1 MAGFLRTKGANFKD
15 HPVMRELE
23 RVKVYI
29 RKVNAAEQV
38 PTDRTLPSRKLLIL
52 GNLVV
57 DKPAAQRMIM
67 HSIPKNQI
75 VPNPNTQSP
84 ASGSAQKRVVQE
96 ISSDENGPEEGQVPK
111 AKKVKTGKCKPR
123 FASKLTRAEND
134 TDLKSSKPKN
144 VSADEGGEKA
154 TRTEPS
160 LAWVHE
166 ADEMQVDHPAV
177 AKRKAENSPKK
188 PKKKQKVN
196 GASETEIDTNNE
208 ATVTNEG
215 DDQAKKKKGKKGKKK
230 QKVKA

>member
-38 PTDRTLPSRKLLIL
+38 PTDRTLSSRMLLIL

-75 VPNPNTQSP
+75 VPNLNTQSP
-84 ASGSAQKRVVQE
+84 ASGSAHKRVVQQ
-96 ISSDENGPEEGQVPK
+96 ISSDESSPAEGEVPK

-123 FASKLTRAEND
+123 SATKLTRAEND
-134 TDLKSSKPKN
+134 TDLKSGKPKN
-144 VSADEGGEKA
+144 VSADEGDEEA
-154 TRTEPS
+154 TSTEPA
-160 LAWVHE
+160 LARLHE
-166 ADEMQVDHPAV
+166 EEEMQVDRPAV
-177 AKRKAENSPKK
+177 AKRKAEKSSKK

-196 GASETEIDTNNE
+196 GASETEIDTNDE
-208 ATVTNEG
+208 VTAVNEG
-215 DDQAKKKKGKKGKKK
+215 DVQAIKKKGKKGKK

>member
-1 MAGFLRTKGANFKD
+1 
-15 HPVMRELE
+15 MRELE

-38 PTDRTLPSRKLLIL
+38 PTDRTLPARMLLIL

-84 ASGSAQKRVVQE
+84 VSGSAQKRLVQE
-96 ISSDENGPEEGQVPK
+96 ISGHESSPEEGQVPK

-123 FASKLTRAEND
+123 FASKLTRAEKD
-134 TDLKSSKPKN
+134 TDLKSDKPKN
-144 VSADEGGEKA
+144 VSADEGGEEA

-160 LAWVHE
+160 LARVHGE
-166 ADEMQVDHPAV
+166 DEMQVDHPAV
-177 AKRKAENSPKK
+177 AKRKAEKSPKK
-188 PKKKQKVN
+188 PNKKQKVN

-208 ATVTNEG
+208 VTAMNEG
-215 DDQAKKKKGKKGKKK
+215 DGQAKKKKGKKSKKGKKK

>member
-1 MAGFLRTKGANFKD
+1 
-15 HPVMRELE
+15 MRELE

-38 PTDRTLPSRKLLIL
+38 PTDRTLPSRKLLIS

-96 ISSDENGPEEGQVPK
+96 ISSDESGPQEGRVPK
-111 AKKVKTGKCKPR
+111 AKKVKTGKCKSR
-123 FASKLTRAEND
+123 FASKLTRAEED
-134 TDLKSSKPKN
+134 TDLKSGKPKN
-144 VSADEGGEKA
+144 VSADEGGEEA

-160 LAWVHE
+160 LARVPE
-166 ADEMQVDHPAV
+166 EDEMQVDDPVV
-177 AKRKAENSPKK
+177 AKRKAEKSPKN

-196 GASETEIDTNNE
+196 GASETAVDTNNE
-208 ATVTNEG
+208 VTARNEG
-215 DDQAKKKKGKKGKKK
+215 DEQAKKKKGKKNKKSKKK